1 MIQKMNKHFDKI
13 VCVNLLSRK
22 DKKENMQEKF
32 NKLGIDVEWFH
43 AIEYGFAKE
52 IVESLKPSV
61 NDYVRFSPTTP
72 NEFGASISHYTV
84 IKTAY
89 EQGVEK
95 LFVFEDDVLF
105 RKDFN
110 EKFEKY
116 YASVPENWDMLLL
129 YSFMYQ
135 LQPQNVRVNA
145 RWITSFDAWSLM
157 AYGINRK
164 AMKQYIQDQDKFFQ
178 IADRASFKMQG
189 KNLNIYSA
197 IPTLCIPNVQLGSNI
212 RTQINYSTTN
222 TILNMGF
229 NNENFE

>member
-1 MIQKMNKHFDKI
+1 MNKYFDKI
-13 VCVNLLSRK
+13 VCINLLSRK
-22 DKKENMQEKF
+22 DKKEHMQEKF
-32 NKLGIDVEWFH
+32 NKLGINVEWFH
-43 AIEYGFAKE
+43 AVEYGFAKE

-61 NDYVRFSPTTP
+61 ADYVRFSPATP
-72 NEFGASISHYTV
+72 NEFGAAMSHYTV

-95 LFVFEDDVLF
+95 LFVFEDDVMF

-145 RWITSFDAWSLM
+145 KWIKSFDAWSLM

-164 AMKQYIQDQDKFFQ
+164 AMKQYIEDQDKFFQ

-212 RTQINYSTTN
+212 RGHNMNYNTTN
-222 TILNMGF
+222 TVLNIGF